1 MEKFEKR
8 CLKRK
13 IRHQDPFTLLTLVKG
28 RGKRRGLHQI
38 VMGEIQLLVVIFFSF
53 YSLLL

>member
-53 YSLLL
+53 YSLL